1 MKRQA
6 TVATMD
12 HSNEGLFEA
21 IDGPHLAAGKDGVA
35 VAGVQVGREGGA
47 HQPRRVG
54 IGLHAEADLRGH

>member
-1 MKRQA
+1 
-6 TVATMD
+6 MD